1 MTQQTPAAP
10 LGWPGSP
17 HVGRDLGY
25 PVSRATPP
33 SPDSAASLEP
43 GSPREAAAPREEGVS
58 PAAVTDPADNP
69 PAPRTA
75 DVSVPESARP
85 VGPHLAADAG
95 RTTEVVSSV
104 DDEESPDVSPAAVVG
119 SEPGATYPLTPRE
132 PAATTTLAEEA
143 AADVPRE
150 TGPESVTALTT
161 APAEVK
167 QPEEAP
173 ADVPRETEPESV
185 TALTTAPAEVKQAEE
200 ADVAPRRAKFDE
212 DEFGEPPVDDEPALT
227 RAAVPRET
235 AALPAPS
242 ETRTF
247 VVANQ
252 KGGVGKTTTSVNLAV
267 GLALGGLNVLVIDLD
282 PQGNASTALGVEHPP
297 GTPGT
302 YEVLIGG
309 DELADH
315 VVGSPE
321 AATLQVLP
329 ATIDLAAAEIEL
341 VSTVARES
349 RLLKALK
356 KYLKTHDVDYV
367 FLDCPPSLGLLTLN
381 ALVAA
386 REILIPIQCEYYALE
401 GVSQLLNTINLVKG
415 ELNDELELS
424 TVLLTMYDGRTR
436 LASQVADEV
445 RAHFADQTLPQLIPR
460 SVRISEAPSYG
471 QSVLTY
477 HPDSAGAV
485 SYREAAAE
493 IARRGVEENA

>member
-1 MTQQTPAAP
+1 MTENTSPPGVHSPAGVSSTAAS
-10 LGWPGSP
+10 LGWPGIVTP
-17 HVGRDLGY
+17 GRDLGY
-25 PVSRATPP
+25 PTRVRDTSPVIPGDGADADTGNGVESDSPGVDAGQVEPAVPGDPGITSGEGSVDHPAEDSRRVDDVSTDDDGAVRQGDSVVPGETVTVDSV
-33 SPDSAASLEP
+33 SPP
-43 GSPREAAAPREEGVS
+43 GSP
-58 PAAVTDPADNP
+58 
-69 PAPRTA
+69 
-75 DVSVPESARP
+75 
-85 VGPHLAADAG
+85 
-95 RTTEVVSSV
+95 
-104 DDEESPDVSPAAVVG
+104 
-119 SEPGATYPLTPRE
+119 
-132 PAATTTLAEEA
+132 
-143 AADVPRE
+143 DVPRE
-150 TGPESVTALTT
+150 TDELETDAVPRETNPTPSAVTAMTA

-167 QPEEAP
+167 P
-173 ADVPRETEPESV
+173 DETRD
-185 TALTTAPAEVKQAEE
+185 A
-200 ADVAPRRAKFDE
+200 APRRAKFDE
-212 DEFGEPPVDDEPALT
+212 DEFGEPPVDDEPVPVAST
-227 RAAVPRET
+227 VPRET
-235 AALPAPS
+235 RSLPAP
-242 ETRTF
+242 RQPRIL

-267 GLALGGLNVLVIDLD
+267 GLAQGGLDVLVVDLD

-302 YEVLIGG
+302 YEVLIDGL
-309 DELADH
+309 DLADH
-315 VVGSPE
+315 VVESPE
-321 AATLQVLP
+321 VDTLRVLP

-356 KYLKTHDVDYV
+356 KYLKNNSVDYV

-386 REILIPIQCEYYALE
+386 SEILIPIQCEYYALE

-415 ELNDELELS
+415 ELNDDLELS

-445 RAHFADQTLPQLIPR
+445 REHFPDQTLPQLIPR

-477 HPDSAGAV
+477 HPESAGAV

-493 IARRGVEENA
+493 IARRGAEENA